1 MVVNMKTSPMEK
13 ILLTFPEACDLCSV
27 SGNTMEKWSK
37 DDDFPMFREGSKRLI
52 YRKGLEAW
60 TANRAKLRIGV

>member
-1 MVVNMKTSPMEK
+1 MKTSPNEK

-27 SGNTMEKWSK
+27 SYKTMDKWSQ
-37 DDDFPMFREGSKRLI
+37 DEDFPMFREGSKKLI

-60 TANRAKLRIGV
+60 TVNRAKLRIGV